1 MAQVIKKNGELQS
14 NYENHRKKGI
24 RGVVLCGL
32 SFVCFIPLTVV
43 FVQLFGTTEA
53 MPFFAIFVVII
64 TLAGTIGGGI
74 YAGTMRKKAE
84 IYRVGLA
91 GEEAAARLVS
101 RLPDSYCAFQNLK
114 ITFEGNESELDLVVV
129 GPTGIFVIEN
139 KNMNGYIVGHA
150 EAYQWVQNKV
160 GQGGTPYSK
169 QFHSPIKQVGTHVYR
184 LANVLRQN
192 RINTYVEA
200 AVYFSNN
207 ETAVQ
212 ITGESK
218 TPVFAA
224 SADGGNGVLSYI
236 TNRPMIMNHDLVMRT
251 VNFLNGIN

>member
-1 MAQVIKKNGELQS
+1 MAQVIRKGDELIKSYKKYRNLGFLGATIS
-14 NYENHRKKGI
+14 VI
-24 RGVVLCGL
+24 SFLCFALMMFTFKFSVSGFL
-32 SFVCFIPLTVV
+32 MVGFGGGA
-43 FVQLFGTTEA
+43 LFGGA
-53 MPFFAIFVVII
+53 MFNKATVYK
-64 TLAGTIGGGI
+64 TGI
-74 YAGTMRKKAE
+74 
-84 IYRVGLA
+84 A

-114 ITFEGNESELDLVVV
+114 ISFEGNESELDLVVV

-139 KNMNGYIVGHA
+139 KHMNGYIMGQA
-150 EAYQWVQNKV
+150 EAHQWVQNKV

-200 AVYFSNN
+200 AVYFSNI
-207 ETAVQ
+207 ETVVQ

-224 SADGGNGVLSYI
+224 RADGGNGVLSYI
-236 TNRPMIMNHDLVMRT
+236 TNRPAIMNYDLIMRT
-251 VNFLNGIN
+251 INLLNGMN